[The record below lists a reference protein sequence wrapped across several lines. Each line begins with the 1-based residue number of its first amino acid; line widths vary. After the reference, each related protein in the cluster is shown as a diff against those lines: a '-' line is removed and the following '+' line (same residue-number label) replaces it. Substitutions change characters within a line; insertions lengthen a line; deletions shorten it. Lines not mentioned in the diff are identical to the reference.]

1 MLGESKS
8 LGTAA
13 IPSQK
18 KPKKILFMEF
28 SGIFYQ
34 GAPYSLQGD
43 AGQVEKE
50 EKLQKKNRFLGVS
63 IPEIPGEAGTFQ
75 KEESGMRKMRKN
87 REKPGKNQGK
97 KGMFSPG
104 SEWEELP
111 ALQESPESADSIP
124 SEEILRNFP
133 PVSINSALSRGN
145 LVPFPP
151 FFGDLGGIW
160 ALFCKSQG
168 NFVPFFWH
176 FGLQPIQVFHSPPC
190 FGNSGK
196 KKKKIGIFSPLA
208 TNFPLTTWKFHLL
221 FGNFYSRV
229 KFSVFCRFSALL
241 SFRASKFFYFS
252 HRFSI

>member
-1 MLGESKS
+1 MPGEAEDGEDRDEDPWDRSCFPKLPSLTPPGAAPARLGRDKAPGKAGNVPGAPFVLGESKS

-18 KPKKILFMEF
+18 KTQKILFMEF

-50 EKLQKKNRFLGVS
+50 EKLQKKNQFLGVS

-145 LVPFPP
+145 PVPFPP
-151 FFGDLGGIW
+151 FFW
-160 ALFCKSQG
+160 
-168 NFVPFFWH
+168 
-176 FGLQPIQVFHSPPC
+176 
-190 FGNSGK
+190 
-196 KKKKIGIFSPLA
+196 
-208 TNFPLTTWKFHLL
+208 
-221 FGNFYSRV
+221 
-229 KFSVFCRFSALL
+229 
-241 SFRASKFFYFS
+241 
-252 HRFSI
+252 